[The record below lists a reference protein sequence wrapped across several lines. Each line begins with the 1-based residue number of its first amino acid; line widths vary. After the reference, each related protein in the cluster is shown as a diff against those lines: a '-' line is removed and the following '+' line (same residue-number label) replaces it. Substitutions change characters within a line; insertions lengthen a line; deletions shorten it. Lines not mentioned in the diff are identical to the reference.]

1 MAIKKTNTPA
11 SKPDTSVKKK
21 KPVNT
26 GGDEGTDSL
35 ANAFDST
42 PAGAAFAA
50 WPAGKYQ
57 VNLTGAELTPHD
69 EKKGQS
75 VQFTYTGHED
85 EDDAVAGKEMKQW
98 YKIANADGAAGPG
111 IGFLKKDLA
120 ILGYEDVTF
129 ADLEDTL
136 DRVQSEQPLL
146 NVNVKQ
152 NGQYS
157 NVYIEGLVE

>member
-1 MAIKKTNTPA
+1 MAIKKQTPA
-11 SKPDTSVKKK
+11 PTHTAKTGKKLVK
-21 KPVNT
+21 T
-26 GGDEGTDSL
+26 GGEPDDTGSL
-35 ANAFDST
+35 ASAFDST
-42 PAGAAFAA
+42 PAGGGFAS
-50 WPAGKYQ
+50 WPAGKYR
-57 VNLTGAELTPHD
+57 VNLTGAEMLPHD
-69 EKKGQS
+69 DKKGQS

-85 EDDAVAGKEMKQW
+85 EDDTVAGKEVKQW
-98 YKIANADGAAGPG
+98 YKIANADGSAGPG

-157 NVYIEGLVE
+157 NVYIEGLVEE